1 MSGHFEFS
9 FAHLAAKLHRAGLED
24 MALARELKRR
34 AKAAIAPLV
43 FLSLVGYFGWNAIQG
58 DHGLVAYAERRQLL
72 TQAQDDLAK
81 ARAEH
86 ADWQRRMAAL
96 QSDHLDADMLDQRA
110 RAMLNLSDPG
120 DIIVPYPDKDRLY

>member
-1 MSGHFEFS
+1 MFRRTD
-9 FAHLAAKLHRAGLED
+9 LTAKLRWTGLEAD
-24 MALARELKRR
+24 VARGREFKRR

-43 FLSLVGYFGWNAIQG
+43 FLSLVGYFGWNATQG
-58 DHGLVAYAERRQLL
+58 DHGLVAYAQRRQLL
-72 TQAQDDLAK
+72 KQAQGDLAT
-81 ARAEH
+81 AQAERTE
-86 ADWQRRMAAL
+86 WQRRVAAL